1 MRRWAIVAALMSGA
15 CGTAVFTAVRAV
27 EKSRFGARSSVQPIE
42 LLASRPAELLAS
54 GAPGPRRPPG
64 AANAALH
71 WGFGLSCGLSRL
83 VLQDQLGWS
92 DPALLIAH
100 FCVVWIPWRL
110 LAAAHGRSDRPN
122 VALDMANHL
131 LLVGVIAAADQ
142 LLAAA
147 GPATGERTRSRTW
160 WRSSC
165 RRGCGSSW

>member
-1 MRRWAIVAALMSGA
+1 MRRWAIAAALVSGA

-42 LLASRPAELLAS
+42 LLASR
-54 GAPGPRRPPG
+54 APGARRPRG
-64 AANAALH
+64 AANATLH
-71 WGFGLSCGLSRL
+71 WGFGLSCGLSRQ
-83 VLQDQLGWS
+83 VLKDQLGWS
-92 DPALLIAH
+92 DPALLLAH

-110 LAAAHGRSDRPN
+110 LATAHRPSDRPN

-131 LLVGVIAAADQ
+131 LLVGVIAATDQ
-142 LLAAA
+142 LLAA